1 MKKFFT
7 LLSLLIVMGM
17 SANIMAQSTGETPA
31 PGATHSYSVTGNT
44 GSTYT
49 WSVTAGDLTTPAGD
63 DATITGSGASVS
75 ITWASTVAAGNWYY
89 VHVVEADGSCTN
101 EKVLPV
107 QITASNFYVSVA
119 ADNATACYND
129 PVSVSLD
136 GNTPEYSHG
145 DVTLTYTITPSGVN
159 ATSGGYEFDFDLN
172 TNLPTGYTA
181 AAPTVSSGSA
191 TISGSTI
198 TVSDINAVT
207 LEFVVT
213 NGNTYTNAN
222 DGSGIAA
229 DFTAT
234 LSITN
239 GVTGNG
245 VSDNTSGTYSADTN
259 VSRPHTS
266 EITTD

>member
-1 MKKFFT
+1 MKQFFT
-7 LLSLLIVMGM
+7 LLSLLIVMGI
-17 SANIMAQSTGETPA
+17 SASVMAQSTGEAPA
-31 PGATHSYSVTGNT
+31 PGATHTYSTTDNGNT
-44 GSTYT
+44 YAWT
-49 WSVTAGDLTTPAGD
+49 VTVGDLTTPAGT

-75 ITWASTVAAGNWYY
+75 ITWAPTVTVDDWYY
-89 VHVVEADGSCTN
+89 VHVIEADGSCTN

-119 ADNATACYND
+119 ADNATACYDD
-129 PVSVSLD
+129 PVSVSLNV
-136 GNTPEYSHG
+136 NTPEYSHG
-145 DVTLTYTITPSGVN
+145 DVTLTYTITPTGVN

-172 TNLPTGYTA
+172 ANLPAGYTA

-198 TVSDINAVT
+198 TVSDVNAVT

-234 LSITN
+234 LSIAN

-245 VSDNTSGTYSADTN
+245 VSDNTSGTYSADTD
-259 VSRPHTS
+259 VTRPHTS
-266 EITTD
+266 EITTN